1 MSTHGFRLAS
11 AHANVTAGILLAAI
25 TLLVLPACSS
35 SPDDASPVAAEQ
47 PSVTTSTAPVAR
59 SGQEVFT
66 SICSA
71 CHGLQGQGQL
81 DWHIPKEDG
90 TLPAPPLNGDGHT
103 WHHGDGLLYRI
114 VREGGKIQEDP
125 VLLPNF
131 KSAMPAF
138 GAQLS
143 HEEIVAVI
151 AYIKGWWGD
160 KTSRGLSIVEAQA
173 NKSTGDP
180 FPDG

>member
-1 MSTHGFRLAS
+1 MSVKGFPFSSAS
-11 AHANVTAGILLAAI
+11 GIVTAGIVLASI
-25 TLLVLPACSS
+25 MLLVTLACSS
-35 SPDDASPVAAEQ
+35 SPEVNTPVPTER
-47 PSVTTSTAPVAR
+47 PVVSTPVAR

-71 CHGLQGQGQL
+71 CHGLQGQGQP
-81 DWHIPKEDG
+81 DWHIPNENG

-103 WHHGDGLLYRI
+103 WHHGDGFLYRV
-114 VREGGKIQEDP
+114 VREGGKFQEDP
-125 VLLPNF
+125 ALLPNF

-151 AYIKGWWGD
+151 DYVKGWWGG

-173 NKSTGDP
+173 IKSSNDP

>member
-1 MSTHGFRLAS
+1 MNIRAIRSGHSFILSSAALALFS
-11 AHANVTAGILLAAI
+11 FLSLFLLACAS
-25 TLLVLPACSS
+25 TPEPNTPVPRNEPA
-35 SPDDASPVAAEQ
+35 A
-47 PSVTTSTAPVAR
+47 TTIPVAR

-71 CHGLQGQGQL
+71 CHGLQGQGQPN
-81 DWHIPKEDG
+81 WHIPNENG
-90 TLPAPPLNGDGHT
+90 SLPAPPLNGDGHT
-103 WHHGDGLLYRI
+103 WHHGDGFLYRV
-114 VREGGKIQEDP
+114 VRDGGKFQEDP

-151 AYIKGWWGD
+151 AYIKEWWDG
-160 KTSRGLSIVEAQA
+160 KSSRGLSIVEAQA
-173 NKSTGDP
+173 NKSIGDP

>member
-1 MSTHGFRLAS
+1 MSAHGFRFDSTRSL
-11 AHANVTAGILLAAI
+11 VTAGIVFAVI
-25 TLLVLPACSS
+25 TVLVLSACSS
-35 SPDDASPVAAEQ
+35 STGDADPITTEQ
-47 PSVTTSTAPVAR
+47 PTVTISTTPVAR
-59 SGQEVFT
+59 SGQEVFS

-71 CHGLQGQGQL
+71 CHGLRGQGQP

-114 VREGGKIQEDP
+114 VRDGGKLQEDP
-125 VLLPNF
+125 VLLPSF

-151 AYIKGWWGD
+151 DPSSRVGGVARPAGD
-160 KTSRGLSIVEAQA
+160 
-173 NKSTGDP
+173 
-180 FPDG
+180 

>member
-1 MSTHGFRLAS
+1 MRAHGFRLTS
-11 AHANVTAGILLAAI
+11 THANVTAGIVVAAI
-25 TLLVLPACSS
+25 VLLVTSACSS
-35 SPDDASPVAAEQ
+35 PTEANTPVPTER
-47 PSVTTSTAPVAR
+47 PIVTERVAR
-59 SGQEVFT
+59 SGQEVFA

-71 CHGLQGQGQL
+71 CHGLQGQGQA
-81 DWHIPKEDG
+81 DWHIPNENG

-103 WHHGDGLLYRI
+103 WHHGDGFLYRV
-114 VREGGKIQEDP
+114 VREGGKFQEDP

-151 AYIKGWWGD
+151 TYIKEWWGG
-160 KTSRGLSIVEAQA
+160 KTSRGLNIVEAQA
-173 NKSTGDP
+173 IKSSNDP
-180 FPDG
+180 FPNG

>member
-1 MSTHGFRLAS
+1 MRPGVLPFGLSRGWVRLALCS
-11 AHANVTAGILLAAI
+11 IMLPVTL
-25 TLLVLPACSS
+25 ACSS
-35 SPDDASPVAAEQ
+35 SSEANTPVPTER
-47 PSVTTSTAPVAR
+47 PVVSSPVAR

-71 CHGLQGQGQL
+71 CHGLQGQGQP
-81 DWHIPKEDG
+81 DWHIRKEDG

-103 WHHGDGLLYRI
+103 WHHGDGFLYR
-114 VREGGKIQEDP
+114 VVHEGGRFQEDP

-151 AYIKGWWGD
+151 AYIKEWWGG
-160 KTSRGLSIVEAQA
+160 KTSRGLNILEAQA
-173 NKSTGDP
+173 IKSAGDP
-180 FPDG
+180 LPDG

>member
-1 MSTHGFRLAS
+1 MRAHAVRLAS
-11 AHANVTAGILLAAI
+11 ARANIAAGIVLSALM
-25 TLLVLPACSS
+25 LLVLSACSS
-35 SPDDASPVAAEQ
+35 STEANTPVPTER
-47 PSVTTSTAPVAR
+47 PIVTERVAR

-66 SICSA
+66 SICSV
-71 CHGLQGQGQL
+71 CHGLQGQGQP

-103 WHHGDGLLYRI
+103 WHHGDGFLYRV
-114 VREGGKIQEDP
+114 VREGGKFQEDP
-125 VLLPNF
+125 DLLPNF

-151 AYIKGWWGD
+151 TYIKEWWGD

-173 NKSTGDP
+173 IKSSNDP

>member
-1 MSTHGFRLAS
+1 MFIVTRRRQPGCRRTALSHDHNRPRRPIGTRDIHFNLLGLPRLAGVK
-11 AHANVTAGILLAAI
+11 ANRTGIF
-25 TLLVLPACSS
+25 P
-35 SPDDASPVAAEQ
+35 
-47 PSVTTSTAPVAR
+47 
-59 SGQEVFT
+59 
-66 SICSA
+66 
-71 CHGLQGQGQL
+71 
-81 DWHIPKEDG
+81 WKDG

-114 VREGGKIQEDP
+114 VREGGKMQEDP

-143 HEEIVAVI
+143 HEEIVAVLT
-151 AYIKGWWGD
+151 YIKGWWGD

-173 NKSTGDP
+173 NKSNR
-180 FPDG
+180 

>member
-1 MSTHGFRLAS
+1 MSTHGFIFAS
-11 AHANVTAGILLAAI
+11 ARANVTAGIIIASI
-25 TLLVLPACSS
+25 TLLVASACSS

-47 PSVTTSTAPVAR
+47 PTVTTSTAPVAR
-59 SGQEVFT
+59 SGHEVFT
-66 SICSA
+66 SVCSA
-71 CHGLQGQGQL
+71 CHGLKGQGQP

-160 KTSRGLSIVEAQA
+160 KTSRSLSIVEAQA
-173 NKSTGDP
+173 NKSISDP
-180 FPDG
+180 FPDS